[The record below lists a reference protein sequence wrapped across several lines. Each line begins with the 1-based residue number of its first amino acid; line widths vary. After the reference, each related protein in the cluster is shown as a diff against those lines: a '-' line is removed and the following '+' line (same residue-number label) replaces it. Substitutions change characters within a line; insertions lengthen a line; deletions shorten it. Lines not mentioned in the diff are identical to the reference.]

1 MKEFGCAGVSNVA
14 YGLINREL
22 ERVDSGY
29 RSALSV
35 QSGLVMWPIAAYGS
49 EAQRRKYLPEL
60 RDGKLIG
67 CFGLTEP
74 DHGSDPGGMKTTAK
88 KDGKNHY
95 ILNGSK
101 SWITNSP
108 IADVF
113 IIWAKDLSDDG
124 KIKGFLLEKGLKG
137 LTAPYIDGKLSLLAS
152 DTGMIMMN
160 DVSQKSKSY
169 IS

>member
-1 MKEFGCAGVSNVA
+1 MDYGCAGISNVG

-22 ERVDSGY
+22 ERVDSGF

-49 EAQRRKYLPEL
+49 TYQKQKYLPKL
-60 RDGKLIG
+60 RKGELIG

-74 DHGSDPGGMKTTAK
+74 DFGSDPGGMTTSFK
-88 KDGKNHY
+88 KDGDHF
-95 ILNGSK
+95 ILNGCK

-113 IIWAKDLSDDG
+113 IIWAKDLSDD
-124 KIKGFLLEKGLKG
+124 
-137 LTAPYIDGKLSLLAS
+137 
-152 DTGMIMMN
+152 
-160 DVSQKSKSY
+160 
-169 IS
+169 